1 MKISYKGDY
10 ALKAILDLSFRYD
23 SGQIVP
29 INDIAARQNIPVKY
43 LEQIMLV
50 LKGAGLVESKR
61 GLGGGFFL
69 RRRPNEITVGQ
80 VLRLLEGPIEP
91 IACGRHKHDSSC
103 GEESA
108 CAFREI
114 WLKVTDAITG
124 IVDQVTFSHIM
135 QRTKEIQ
142 EQQTAIHYHI

>member
-1 MKISYKGDY
+1 MKITFKGDY

-23 SGQIVP
+23 EGGIVP
-29 INDIAARQNIPVKY
+29 ISDIASRQNIPVKY

-61 GLGGGFFL
+61 GLGGGFVL
-69 RRRPNEITVGQ
+69 RRRPDQITVGQ

-91 IACGRHKHDSSC
+91 IACGRPKHDGTC
-103 GEESA
+103 GEEST

-124 IVDQVTFSHIM
+124 IVDQVTFSQIM

>member
-1 MKISYKGDY
+1 MKITYKGDY
-10 ALKAILDLSFRYD
+10 ALKAILDLSFHYD
-23 SGQIVP
+23 NGGIVP
-29 INDIAARQNIPVKY
+29 INDIAGRQNIPVKY

-61 GLGGGFFL
+61 GLGGGFVL
-69 RRRPNEITVGQ
+69 RQRPDQITVGQ

-91 IACGRHKHDSSC
+91 IACGRPKHDGSC
-103 GEESA
+103 GEESV

-124 IVDQVTFSHIM
+124 IVDQVTFSQIM
-135 QRTKEIQ
+135 QRTRELQ

>member
-1 MKISYKGDY
+1 MKITYKGDY
-10 ALKAILDLSFRYD
+10 ALKAILDLCFRYEGD
-23 SGQIVP
+23 DIVP
-29 INDIAARQNIPVKY
+29 ITDIAQRQNIPVKY

-61 GLGGGFFL
+61 GLGGGFRL
-69 RRRPNEITVGQ
+69 RRPPDQITVGQ

-91 IACGRHKHDSSC
+91 IACSRPKHDGSC
-103 GEESA
+103 GEESS

-114 WLKVTDAITG
+114 WLKVSDAITG
-124 IVDQVTFSHIM
+124 IVDQVTFSQIM
-135 QRTKEIQ
+135 QRTREIQ